1 MSDEVED
8 IGAALFRHGQIVRD
22 EWWASYVAAVDRIMS
37 ELRAGRQFAG
47 EFSHLLP
54 QAPQSMAAM
63 AQPPPLPQHEAES
76 HSQRGRN
83 PVWDQMF
90 GPGASG

>member
-1 MSDEVED
+1 MSDEVEE

-22 EWWASYVAAVDRIMS
+22 EWWASYVAAIDRIMA
-37 ELRAGRQFAG
+37 ELRSGRQFAG

-54 QAPQSMAAM
+54 PMPQTVAPDPS
-63 AQPPPLPQHEAES
+63 PLPAETAP
-76 HSQRGRN
+76 HARHRN

-90 GPGASG
+90 RRDAQG